1 MYNNIILQFFLFLVS
16 HDTEDKRMDI
26 LRTLHLQKLIFLH
39 ARGFLQHLLFAKI
52 VEDSSKLI
60 AEFCLQNRAV

>member
-1 MYNNIILQFFLFLVS
+1 
-16 HDTEDKRMDI
+16 
-26 LRTLHLQKLIFLH
+26 LH